1 MTMIKKITFDTPD
14 GVHVEA
20 EKSSPNDPW
29 DVAHDF
35 GDFRFYG
42 SKTEMLKEVKKVL
55 KLIIE
60 TDRKAG
66 YNY

>member
-1 MTMIKKITFDTPD
+1 MKKIVFDTSD

-20 EKSSPNDPW
+20 ERLSSNDPW

-42 SKTEMLKEVKKVL
+42 TKTEMLSEVEKVL
-55 KLIIE
+55 NMII
-60 TDRKAG
+60 
-66 YNY
+66 

>member
-1 MTMIKKITFDTPD
+1 MKKIIFDTSD

-20 EKSSPNDPW
+20 ERLSPNYPW

-42 SKTEMLKEVKKVL
+42 TKSEMLSEVKKVL
-55 KLIIE
+55 NVIIE
-60 TDRKAG
+60 IDKKAG
-66 YNY
+66 YN

>member
-1 MTMIKKITFDTPD
+1 MKKIVFDTSD

-20 EKSSPNDPW
+20 ERLSSNDPW

-42 SKTEMLKEVKKVL
+42 TKTEMLSEVEKVL
-55 KLIIE
+55 NMIIE
-60 TDRKAG
+60 IDRKAG
-66 YNY
+66 YN